1 VAKRSDSAADSL
13 AHEIDGLFQ
22 LPLSDFT
29 TTRNALA
36 ARLKKDDDSDGAAR
50 VKALSKPS
58 MTAWVANQL
67 YWRNRKA
74 FERLLAAGD
83 RFRQAQAAQLSGRAA
98 DMRGPLEERREALAE
113 LAQLASGMLRD
124 AGHPA
129 SPATMRRIMTTLE
142 ALATYGKQA
151 EGPQPGKLT
160 TDVDPPGFEA
170 LAALVP
176 QGGGRAGHKES
187 RVIPFSQPKTQPA
200 KGKSPGA
207 SDRLDA
213 DTRARRA
220 EARAALRDAERM
232 LADARKAAE
241 RARTAM
247 QQAAARTKAAEKA
260 RVQMEAHMEKLVA
273 EAETARQEARRIA
286 AQAEDAS
293 QAAADAERA
302 VTKAKAA
309 VQDER

>member
-1 VAKRSDSAADSL
+1 MAKRSDSAADSRE
-13 AHEIDGLFQ
+13 HEIDGLFQ
-22 LPLSDFT
+22 LPLSEFT
-29 TTRNALA
+29 TTRNVLA
-36 ARLKKDDDSDGAAR
+36 ARLKKDGDSDGAAR

-58 MTAWVANQL
+58 MSAWVANQL
-67 YWRNRKA
+67 YWRNQKA
-74 FERLLAAGD
+74 FERLLTAGD

-98 DMRGPLEERREALAE
+98 DIRGPLEERREALAE
-113 LAQLASGMLRD
+113 LAQLASAILHD

-129 SPATMRRIMTTLE
+129 SPDTMRRIMTTLE

-176 QGGGRAGHKES
+176 GSGGRAGHKES
-187 RVIPFSQPKTQPA
+187 RVIPFSQPKTPPA
-200 KGKSPGA
+200 KRKSAGA
-207 SDRLDA
+207 SDLEA

-220 EARAALRDAERM
+220 EARTALRDAERM

-247 QQAAARTKAAEKA
+247 QHAAARTKAAERA
-260 RVQMEAHMEKLVA
+260 RAQMEARLEKLVA
-273 EAETARQEARRIA
+273 EAEDARQEARRIA
-286 AQAEDAS
+286 TQAEDAS
-293 QAAADAERA
+293 QAVADAERA

-309 VQDER
+309 IEDER